1 LLPETKEVKLSMFII
16 SCIFS
21 IPVFTQTGTELMVYS
36 FKGNVTVI
44 ENDTETSLKI
54 GKLLKPGVVIKV
66 DKDAALTMICMQGK
80 PLKVNK
86 EGTFPVST
94 WKDSCHVKNHTLSG
108 NYFRYIWG
116 EFYTHSPEYQE
127 QLRKRNEGA
136 VTRSPVETNE
146 FKPNKKIKIEF
157 SKGMDTV
164 NIGSKDFPLAWTG
177 IGYTGKYQFRLY
189 TNKKRKLI
197 LRDSIFRS
205 YISTEKLRDR
215 LETGKSF
222 VWTISAP
229 KSGTIRKRILN
240 IVSDEKIQTLID
252 ELLNPVEVEED
263 SAAIYFRT
271 AYMLEMK
278 HYLAQAYIYYKKAL
292 EANPEFQVY
301 SDKLNR
307 FRSEYWVH

>member
-1 LLPETKEVKLSMFII
+1 
-16 SCIFS
+16 
-21 IPVFTQTGTELMVYS
+21 
-36 FKGNVTVI
+36 
-44 ENDTETSLKI
+44 
-54 GKLLKPGVVIKV
+54 
-66 DKDAALTMICMQGK
+66 
-80 PLKVNK
+80 
-86 EGTFPVST
+86 
-94 WKDSCHVKNHTLSG
+94 
-108 NYFRYIWG
+108 
-116 EFYTHSPEYQE
+116 
-127 QLRKRNEGA
+127 LRKRNEGA

-157 SKGMDTV
+157 SKGMDTE
-164 NIGSKDFPLAWTG
+164 NIGSQDFPLAWTG